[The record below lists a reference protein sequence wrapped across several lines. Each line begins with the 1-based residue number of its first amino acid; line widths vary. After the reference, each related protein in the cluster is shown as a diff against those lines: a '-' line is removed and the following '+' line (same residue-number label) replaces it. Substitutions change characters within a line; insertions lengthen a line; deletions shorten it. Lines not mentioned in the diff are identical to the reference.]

1 MAPGHSQFSVQRVLG
16 ILVAFAFLST
26 VLFVLAVPRLGGG
39 EEAKYHAC
47 ISNLQRLG
55 RSQYIYSQDFDE
67 YLPPH
72 FTFDGDPAREALA
85 SSLLP
90 YVGGEGSLRCSEAS
104 RSGPDVTYEHFRTLA
119 KLRDEGGL
127 IKLSIDQEAESKPWM
142 HDELARTFQTEEGS
156 EVETRHNDPNHRL
169 AVLFLDG
176 HVDTPITPL
185 SPVNEFM
192 RLD

>member
-1 MAPGHSQFSVQRVLG
+1 MAPGNSQFSVQRVFG
-16 ILVAFAFLST
+16 ALVAFAFLST
-26 VLFVLAVPRLGGG
+26 VLFVLAVPRSGGG

-55 RSQYIYSQDFDE
+55 TSQYIYAQDFDQ

-72 FTFDGDPAREALA
+72 FTFDGDAAREALA

-90 YVGGEGSLRCSEAS
+90 YGGGEGSLRCSEAS
-104 RSGPDVTYEHFRTLA
+104 RNGPDVTYEHFRTLA
-119 KLRDEGGL
+119 KLRDEDGL
-127 IKLSIDQEAESKPWM
+127 IKLSINQEAESKPWM
-142 HDELARTFQTEEGS
+142 HDEFAGSLQTEEGL

-185 SPVNEFM
+185 YPLNEFM
-192 RLD
+192 RLE